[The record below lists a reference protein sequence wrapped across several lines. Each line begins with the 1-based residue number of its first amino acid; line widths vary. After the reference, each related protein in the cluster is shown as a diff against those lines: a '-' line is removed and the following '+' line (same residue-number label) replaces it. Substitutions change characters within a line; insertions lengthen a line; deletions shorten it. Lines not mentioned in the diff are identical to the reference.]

1 MIDFIVAIP
10 ARFASS
16 RLPGK
21 PLLLIGDK
29 PMIQHVAE
37 RALMAG
43 AKQVVIATDDQRIA
57 DAICM
62 DGVQVLMTAIS
73 HQSGTDR
80 LAECAKQL
88 AWHND
93 QIIVNLQGDEPF
105 APAAGIKQ
113 IAELLQQYQSP
124 MATLCTPITNLEQ
137 FENPNSVKV
146 VRSSNGL
153 ALYFSRAPI
162 PWPRDANSALPH
174 IAQRHI
180 GIYAYR
186 AGFLKTITDMPVS
199 LLERC
204 ESLEQLRVLENGYSI
219 AIAETCVHFPAGVDT
234 AEDLE
239 LANASWLSMQPSSF
253 WQANT

>member
-10 ARFASS
+10 ARFAST

-21 PLLLIGDK
+21 PLLLIGNK

-57 DAICM
+57 DAIQIN
-62 DGVQVLMTAIS
+62 DVKVLMTSVS

-80 LAECAKQL
+80 LAECAQQL
-88 AWHND
+88 AWEDD
-93 QIIVNLQGDEPF
+93 QIVVNLQGDEPF

-113 IAELLQQYQSP
+113 IAALLHQSQSP
-124 MATLCTPITNLEQ
+124 MATLCTPINDKQQ
-137 FENPNSVKV
+137 FENPNTVKV
-146 VRSSNGL
+146 VRSIHGL

-162 PWPRDANSALPH
+162 PWPRDKHTPLQEA
-174 IAQRHI
+174 AQRHI

-186 AGFLKTITDMPVS
+186 AGFLKTITDLPVS

-219 AIAETCVHFPAGVDT
+219 AVAETCAPFPAGVDT

-239 LANASWLSMQPSSF
+239 LANAYWLSKQSDSLLKD
-253 WQANT
+253 NT

>member
-10 ARFASS
+10 ARFAST
-16 RLPGK
+16 RLLGK
-21 PLLLIGDK
+21 PLLLIGNK

-37 RALMAG
+37 RALLSG

-57 DAICM
+57 DALHI
-62 DGVQVLMTAIS
+62 DGVHVLMTSDS

-80 LAECAKQL
+80 LAECARQL
-88 AWHND
+88 AWHNE

-113 IAELLQQYQSP
+113 IAELLHQSQSP
-124 MATLCTPITNLEQ
+124 MATLCTPIINLEQ

-153 ALYFSRAPI
+153 ALYFSRASI

-219 AIAETCVHFPAGVDT
+219 AIAETCEHFPNGVDT
-234 AEDLE
+234 AEDLL
-239 LANASWLSMQPSSF
+239 LANDFYLSLQSNSLL
-253 WQANT
+253 QATT

>member
-113 IAELLQQYQSP
+113 IAELLHQSQSP

-199 LLERC
+199 SLERC

-234 AEDLE
+234 VEDLE
-239 LANASWLSMQPSSF
+239 LANASWLSMQPSPF

>member
-21 PLLLIGDK
+21 PLLLIGNK

-57 DAICM
+57 DVIDM
-62 DGVQVLMTAIS
+62 DGVKVMMTAVS

-88 AWHND
+88 AWDDD
-93 QIIVNLQGDEPF
+93 QIVVNLQGDEPF

-162 PWPRDANSALPH
+162 PWPRDANSAQPH

-199 LLERC
+199 SLERC

-219 AIAETCVHFPAGVDT
+219 AIAETCAHFPAGVDT
-234 AEDLE
+234 VEDLE
-239 LANASWLSMQPSSF
+239 LANTHWLNLQLDPLL
-253 WQANT
+253 QGYI